1 MGVFNAFM
9 SLSGM
14 IDTDVIE
21 QEKLARHTTYR
32 IGGKA
37 DLFVT
42 CHSYHSLRRSI
53 EILTREEV
61 PWVIIGKGSNLLV
74 SDDGYRGAVIT
85 LGTEFSRFVVAED
98 GSTITVG
105 AGAILARV
113 VNEALTRGL
122 SGLEFAVGIP
132 GTVGGAVSMNA
143 GSRTEWIGSLIEDV
157 ITFKPGEGMRHY
169 SRDDVMWGYRVCG
182 LPRDE
187 IVLEVT
193 LSLTPS
199 SKEDIRVKMER
210 ALTRRRRTQPIGVPS
225 CGSVF
230 RNPPDRSVGA
240 MIEECGLKG
249 FSQGGAEVS
258 DIHANFIV
266 NKGTAS
272 AADVAAV
279 IRHVYG
285 KIKETY
291 GVELQTE
298 VKFLGF

>member
-1 MGVFNAFM
+1 MSVFNAVM
-9 SLSGM
+9 ALSGM

-21 QEKLARHTTYR
+21 NEKLARHTSYR

-37 DLFVT
+37 DLFIA
-42 CHSYHSLRRSI
+42 CHSYHSLRRTI
-53 EILTREEV
+53 EVLSRERV

-74 SDDGYRGAVIT
+74 ADEGYRGAVIT
-85 LGTEFSRFVVAED
+85 LGSEFSRFVLGED

-113 VNEALTRGL
+113 VNEALSKEL

-132 GTVGGAVSMNA
+132 GTVGGAISMNA
-143 GSRTEWIGSLIEDV
+143 GSRTEWIGSLVEDV
-157 ITFKPGEGMRHY
+157 VTYKPGSGIRHY
-169 SRDDVMWGYRVCG
+169 ACDDVAWGYRECG

-193 LSLTPS
+193 LRLNPAP
-199 SKEDIRVKMER
+199 KDEIRTRMER
-210 ALTRRRRTQPIGVPS
+210 ALSRRRRTQPLGVPS

-230 RNPPDRSVGA
+230 RNPPDRAVGA
-240 MIEECGLKG
+240 LIEECGLKG

-258 DIHANFIV
+258 SVHANFIV
-266 NKGTAS
+266 NKGAATAD
-272 AADVAAV
+272 DVASV
-279 IRHVYG
+279 IRHVHG
-285 KIKETY
+285 KVKEIH
-291 GVELQTE
+291 GVELQPE